1 MEIKISNDNYNIIS
15 SGTVIMYKGDSELKF
30 NVKAS
35 NTFSFELVLKFITD
49 DNKERSL
56 RKTVIDNRIIFE
68 CTNFKES
75 LGVGTTEA
83 LSIATVS
90 GKEIFFHFWSYSMGE
105 RNTRKIEYTF
115 LEKE

>member
-49 DNKERSL
+49 DNKAC
-56 RKTVIDNRIIFE
+56 K
-68 CTNFKES
+68 
-75 LGVGTTEA
+75 
-83 LSIATVS
+83 
-90 GKEIFFHFWSYSMGE
+90 
-105 RNTRKIEYTF
+105 
-115 LEKE
+115 